1 MLHIYNWNVNLESV
15 LIEPF
20 CGTELFG
27 QLDFLLEEMTNF
39 VVFSK
44 LIVWC
49 ADTVSLYGQF
59 VETLGDLWFKYHQSL
74 C

>member
-1 MLHIYNWNVNLESV
+1 MLHIYNWDGNLESV

-39 VVFSK
+39 VVFCV
-44 LIVWC
+44 L
-49 ADTVSLYGQF
+49 
-59 VETLGDLWFKYHQSL
+59 
-74 C
+74 